1 MTTGAKHRKKAGP
14 ARHAASVSKKSK
26 PQKMKLTP
34 KKHVVFKT
42 SKSIAHSAPKAGK
55 VMHKEPAIQPHGTHN
70 HLWKNQLLQDADVRR
85 WLIRSVGEHAIHV
98 ISDFSTPMSDEQIAQ
113 KSGIRASDVRVV
125 LNKLHSYGLATYLR
139 NRDKNSGWYSYV
151 WKLNNEH
158 AQGLK
163 GRLKEE
169 ETSALTPEIPM
180 GDGEYYSCNAC
191 GERKFDFERA
201 SNLLFK
207 CDQCGQDL
215 RFFENLKK
223 A

>member
-1 MTTGAKHRKKAGP
+1 MATGAKQRGKNKRASHAAPKMGKARRAAPHVPRIKSVQKAAKP
-14 ARHAASVSKKSK
+14 ARGPSKLHAPAQKAK
-26 PQKMKLTP
+26 PSSN
-34 KKHVVFKT
+34 H
-42 SKSIAHSAPKAGK
+42 AHG
-55 VMHKEPAIQPHGTHN
+55 HN
-70 HLWKNQLLQDADVRR
+70 HLWKSTLLQDADVRR

-98 ISDFSTPMSDEQIAQ
+98 ISDFNTPMSDEQIAQ

-163 GRLKEE
+163 ERVQAEE
-169 ETSALTPEIPM
+169 EQTVVAEVPM
-180 GDGEYYSCNAC
+180 GEGEHYSCQSC
-191 GERKFDFERA
+191 TGRCFDFEQV
-201 SNLLFK
+201 STLMFK

-215 RFFENLKK
+215 RFLEPQKK
-223 A
+223 E